1 MLRYWF
7 ARDLVEDSANV
18 TADVSLQIR
27 GQTAGSVDRF
37 LSTRGIQ
44 LVGYARHFSPP
55 ILAFGILL
63 HNRFQMRL
71 SREIQD
77 KGFSKP
83 KGAKTP
89 KPFNWFHLLEPGFL
103 PVRFSPRSMWFL
115 SCHPPPGL

>member
-1 MLRYWF
+1 
-7 ARDLVEDSANV
+7 
-18 TADVSLQIR
+18 
-27 GQTAGSVDRF
+27 
-37 LSTRGIQ
+37 
-44 LVGYARHFSPP
+44 
-55 ILAFGILL
+55 
-63 HNRFQMRL
+63 MRL